1 MASDE
6 ISGAPEVS
14 TDLESGTSPS
24 SGEKRKRQTTWDDE
38 PGTDSRP
45 SPKSA
50 RTDGATFSEPT
61 TPATANLTRT
71 QPSTPQSEPSIQP
84 TSTSLTTEQ
93 RERLEKAK
101 AFAREATLKILQS
114 KLAQTP
120 LVIPNAASLAAGVE
134 ARSIAVM
141 SRIYVGS
148 INFELTEQH
157 IKAVFNQFGY
167 VKSVSMTI
175 DPATGKHKG
184 FCFVEYEIPEAAEL
198 ALDLMNGA
206 ELGGRQLKVG
216 RPNNYNPTVSKT
228 LPVPIPQ
235 RLYIANVNEF
245 VSEQNIE
252 SIFEAFGKI
261 KGCSLLPD
269 LVQRK
274 HKGNGYIEFEEET
287 AAIAALASMNNFEL
301 GGQPLRMMKA
311 MLGGLIPPGMK
322 SLETMP
328 PVPVV
333 ATVPA
338 SVLNVAHNIN
348 NTIGMMFPSG
358 PVIANDRIN
367 GFVDE
372 SAQKTGAAAAARLI
386 NPALQSA
393 LAKVQARVNEENAA
407 LEENMSISASQRYSI
422 MQKLMR
428 SDGSQEASPVIALRN
443 MVVVKDLDDSLNDEI
458 SEECTKYGR
467 VLKVLI
473 WVDPVKQAS
482 DALKPDDNVDIY
494 VQFEA
499 PEAASQARAA
509 LDKRFFAGRRVA
521 ASFFTMEEFAKLDSQ
536 TKAAI

>member
-6 ISGAPEVS
+6 ISGAPKVT
-14 TDLESGTSPS
+14 TDHENGTSPS
-24 SGEKRKRQTTWDDE
+24 SGEKRKRQTSWDNE
-38 PGTDSRP
+38 PGTDSQP
-45 SPKSA
+45 SPKNA

-61 TPATANLTRT
+61 TPAAANPTRT
-71 QPSTPQSEPSIQP
+71 QPSTPQSQPSIHP
-84 TSTSLTTEQ
+84 TSTSLTAEQ

-184 FCFVEYEIPEAAEL
+184 FCFVEYEVPEAAEL

-216 RPNNYNPTVSKT
+216 RPNNYNPTVAKT
-228 LPVPIPQ
+228 LPTPIPQ

-311 MLGGLIPPGMK
+311 MIGGPLPPGMK

-348 NTIGMMFPSG
+348 NTI
-358 PVIANDRIN
+358 
-367 GFVDE
+367 
-372 SAQKTGAAAAARLI
+372 AQKTGAAAAARLI

-428 SDGSQEASPVIALRN
+428 SDGSQEASSPVIALRN

-499 PEAASQARAA
+499 PEAARQARAA

-536 TKAAI
+536 TNATI